1 MALVAPPPVDELPP
15 APARSEPPV
24 VFSAKATAFAGALR
38 KFGQQLAALGANVFG
53 NAQEALGA
61 AQQVALHFAQVITA
75 RNQAEQFALT
85 AVNAPGTN
93 ATSVST
99 MTLSVGV
106 KNPTIQAGKAIR
118 QGQYGTFSVAGD
130 GAKAMDGRVLT
141 YDPATGAMT
150 FDARRV
156 EGAGTASNWV
166 FALSAPQS
174 MPPATPEDVWA
185 GTAADKAVP
194 PATLTEV
201 RKFRALTTAATLLW
215 DVLTHGYKVKVALG
229 SGSHTLSLPSGLRE
243 GDILTL
249 TAIQPPSGSPGTVV
263 WPGAFKFGQ
272 AGIPVLPTANNAW
285 TVVRGEVLSMSPLVI
300 DAKYTNLGV
309 P

>member
-1 MALVAPPPVDELPP
+1 MALVAPPPVDELPA

-38 KFGQQLAALGANVFG
+38 KFGQQLVALGANVYA
-53 NAQEALGA
+53 NAQDVLVA
-61 AQQVALHFAQVITA
+61 AQQVALHFGQVITA

-85 AVNAPGTN
+85 AINAPGTN
-93 ATSVST
+93 ATSPST
-99 MTLSVGV
+99 MTLSIGL
-106 KNPTIQAGKAIR
+106 KSPTIQTGKAIR

-130 GAKAMDGRVLT
+130 GAKAMDGRVLA

-156 EGAGTASNWV
+156 EGSGSASNWV

-174 MPPATPEDVWA
+174 MPPAAPEDVWA
-185 GTAADKAVP
+185 GTSADKAVP
-194 PATLTEV
+194 PATLTEI
-201 RKFRALTTAATLLW
+201 RKFRTLATASTLLW
-215 DVLTHGYKVKVALG
+215 DVLAQGYKVKVALG

-243 GDILTL
+243 GDILTFVA
-249 TAIQPPSGSPGTVV
+249 TQPPSGSPGTIV

-285 TVVRGEVLSMSPLVI
+285 TVIRGEVLSMSPMVI